1 MAQCV
6 ISQKNMNANSF
17 MRICAYHIIKQLS
30 LIRND
35 IFSENITKNGPI
47 AILKIFLLAVLKV
60 IRRI

>member
-1 MAQCV
+1 
-6 ISQKNMNANSF
+6 

-47 AILKIFLLAVLKV
+47 AIFKKNISFGCFESD
-60 IRRI
+60 